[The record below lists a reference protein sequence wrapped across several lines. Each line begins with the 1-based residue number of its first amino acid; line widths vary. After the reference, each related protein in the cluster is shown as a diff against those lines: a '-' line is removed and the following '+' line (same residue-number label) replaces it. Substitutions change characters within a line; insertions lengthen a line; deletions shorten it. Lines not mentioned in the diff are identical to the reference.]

1 MVSDAGTPCIS
12 DPGYILIKK
21 AKEEHI
27 KVYSIGGISAVISAL
42 SISGLDSSKFTF
54 HGFFPK
60 ETKDRKNLL
69 EEIKKSEIKTHIFY
83 ESPKRIITTL
93 KLLSDNINNITV
105 SVSKE
110 LSKINEKNYYGNIN
124 QVIKELEKD
133 EKTSLGEYTFIIE
146 KENIEIKQ
154 ETISLEALLID
165 KLVKEHISLKEA
177 VEKLNNEYKNLRKK
191 DLYQASLNLKEI
203 LKRN

>member
-21 AKEEHI
+21 AKKEHI

-177 VEKLNNEYKNLRKK
+177 VKKLNNEYKNLRKK

>member
-83 ESPKRIITTL
+83 ESTKRIITTL

-177 VEKLNNEYKNLRKK
+177 VKKLNNEYKNLRKK
-191 DLYQASLNLKEI
+191 DLYQASLHLKEI

>member
-21 AKEEHI
+21 AKKEHI

-83 ESPKRIITTL
+83 ESPKRTITTL

-177 VEKLNNEYKNLRKK
+177 VKKLNNEYKNLRKK

>member
-83 ESPKRIITTL
+83 ESPK
-93 KLLSDNINNITV
+93 
-105 SVSKE
+105 
-110 LSKINEKNYYGNIN
+110 NIN
-124 QVIKELEKD
+124 Q
-133 EKTSLGEYTFIIE
+133 II
-146 KENIEIKQ
+146 
-154 ETISLEALLID
+154 
-165 KLVKEHISLKEA
+165 
-177 VEKLNNEYKNLRKK
+177 
-191 DLYQASLNLKEI
+191 
-203 LKRN
+203 